1 MPLFVVHLSEHV
13 TTAKEILP
21 LDKYSQSELA
31 NVVYTRGL
39 AKYVSEIT
47 SVLIYPGDI
56 KRGFLW
62 RMGVMSCF
70 H

>member
-1 MPLFVVHLSEHV
+1 
-13 TTAKEILP
+13 LP